1 MTFISLII
9 VLISN
14 WYEWITDPLILDTM
28 ILGTWQQ
35 LAAETDDLSISSDSD
50 TVIEKTLNIYASP
63 SFSIIRAE
71 HICLNLLSL
80 ILKSFI
86 IHYRVSFTITYNL
99 WKRSPN
105 RKWLGAETYDDDAFQ
120 VPVWS
125 HAPILFASSKQ
136 MHEERNGSKLS
147 YWPGPWTQSKRRR
160 VPSSPPPLPSLTIE
174 NSNEFPDRRSDRP
187 SMRCYWPIIIPIS
200 PKREVNIQSS
210 VERIS
215 EREIGT
221 RCRTGS
227 SFN

>member
-99 WKRSPN
+99 WKRSSN

-136 MHEERNGSKLS
+136 MHEERNGSKLANKLLARS
-147 YWPGPWTQSKRRR
+147 MDTVQTKARAVVAAAAAVTYHWEFEWISRSEKR
-160 VPSSPPPLPSLTIE
+160 STEYAMLLT
-174 NSNEFPDRRSDRP
+174 NHHSHFPQERS
-187 SMRCYWPIIIPIS
+187 
-200 PKREVNIQSS
+200 
-210 VERIS
+210 
-215 EREIGT
+215 
-221 RCRTGS
+221 
-227 SFN
+227 